1 MEILEILEM
10 LEMLEMQIFSGD
22 AGDLFGGFFKL
33 YIRVKFSHVGES
45 TFQRQ
50 RLSHMGEGLEVWAG

>member
-1 MEILEILEM
+1 M
-10 LEMLEMQIFSGD
+10 LEMLEIFFGD
-22 AGDLFGGFFKL
+22 AGDLFGGFFL
-33 YIRVKFSHVGES
+33 LFIRVNFSHVGEV